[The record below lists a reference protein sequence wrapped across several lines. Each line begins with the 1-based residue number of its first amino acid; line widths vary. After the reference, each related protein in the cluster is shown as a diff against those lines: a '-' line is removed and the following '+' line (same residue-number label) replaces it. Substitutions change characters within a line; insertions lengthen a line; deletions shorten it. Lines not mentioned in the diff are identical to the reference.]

1 MSDTAVNKIS
11 LFAPD
16 AKESSSTDE
25 GAYYLSENWNDV
37 PDRQRGV
44 ITGVASST
52 TFNTALR
59 QSSLMASILAQG
71 LVNRYNETI
80 TADGDAAALNKLVSD
95 FGAKFLKGS
104 FILSGEVNTDALDN
118 NAVTTVKIAD
128 RNVTASKLA
137 NIVLNKQSV
146 TSANGITATLSQDD
160 TSGLSLK
167 LDCAS
172 VTNSDTVNVV
182 NNTDPMYLCGKLVS
196 TEDNAFESIRY
207 DKRVKVDSTGQ
218 LVCNGAVEASS
229 FNATSDIRLK
239 EHIVPS
245 QMPASEI
252 VDAIDIVDFNFKQT
266 PNVKQFGVIAQSL
279 QAVCPD
285 AVVEGEDGYL
295 RVKESK
301 LVYILWKALQDA
313 NARIEH
319 LESIIKEK

>member
-1 MSDTAVNKIS
+1 MANTKNKIS
-11 LFAPD
+11 LFAPN
-16 AKESSSTDE
+16 AGSSSSADAGTF
-25 GAYYLSENWNDV
+25 YLSDNWEDQA
-37 PDRQRGV
+37 DRKRGV
-44 ITGVASST
+44 VTGAASST

-59 QSSLMASILAQG
+59 QSALMASILAEG
-71 LVNRYNETI
+71 LVNRFNQTI
-80 TADGDAAALNKLVSD
+80 TADGNASDLNQLVTT
-95 FGAKFLKGS
+95 FGARFSKGS
-104 FILSGEVNTDALDN
+104 FILGGEVDTNALSDD
-118 NAVTTVKIAD
+118 AVTTDKILD

-137 NIVLNKQSV
+137 DIVPNKQSV
-146 TSANGITATLSQDD
+146 TSANGITAKLSQDT
-160 TSGLSLK
+160 TSGLSLR

-172 VTNSDTVNVV
+172 VTNSDTVKVV
-182 NNTDPMYLCGKLVS
+182 NNTNPMYLCGKLVS
-196 TEDNAFESIRY
+196 TSDNEFESIRY

-218 LVCNGAVEASS
+218 LVCNNAVEASS

-245 QMPASEI
+245 QMPALEI

-266 PNVKQFGVIAQSL
+266 PNVKQFGVIAQAL

-313 NARIEH
+313 NARIAH